1 MRASRSLGVIEAVQY
16 MRYPVWPIS
25 GYFRSKR
32 VGEDI
37 LDIYGGVLS
46 VDVSKGYIGATVVT
60 VSHSTVKTECPHS
73 TVLIALYIFHH
84 YIHQVSQQY
93 HHSRNITKAIKR
105 GC

>member
-37 LDIYGGVLS
+37 LDIYGGVIS
-46 VDVSKGYIGATVVT
+46 VGVSKGYIGATV
-60 VSHSTVKTECPHS
+60 SQ
-73 TVLIALYIFHH
+73 FHTARLGLNVH
-84 YIHQVSQQY
+84 TA
-93 HHSRNITKAIKR
+93 R
-105 GC
+105 C

>member
-1 MRASRSLGVIEAVQY
+1 MRASRSLCVIEAVQY

-60 VSHSTVKTECPHS
+60 VSHSTVRTECPHS
-73 TVLIALYIFHH
+73 TVLIAYIYFT
-84 YIHQVSQQY
+84 
-93 HHSRNITKAIKR
+93 ITYTKSVNSIITLETLLKP
-105 GC
+105 